1 MSDLFDHLVVGVA
14 AFVTVFVATP
24 VVRWIARRTG
34 AVAEPGERHIHTRT
48 TPTIGGIA
56 IFAGIIAALA
66 AGSRLPS
73 FDTLFRTT
81 NEPEAIVLAS
91 LVIVVVGMLDDTRGI
106 SAPAKVAGQVL
117 ASGVLVIFGL
127 SLRFVYLPGSPGTIV
142 SLNNDL
148 AALVTIV
155 AMVAMMNAV
164 NLADGLDGLAAGIV
178 TIAAAALFVYSR
190 SADSL
195 AVSGIASS
203 AEIRPIASS
212 ASLVLAAVVG
222 ACLAFLIYN
231 FNPAS
236 IFMGDTGAMLLGLL
250 LAAGG
255 VSAVSNTVLPS
266 RSDFAALSVPV
277 LVPALV
283 LAVPFVDTMWTILRR
298 LRSGRKVFSP
308 DKRHLHHR
316 LMEIGHSHRRA
327 VLIMYY
333 WSALLAFGA
342 VGVSVLPPP
351 VVAAVVAAG
360 VVVALVT
367 AVVGGVGRALRRR
380 RQPPTTAGGGGP
392 GADGIVYPFTRA
404 RPDRT
409 NMASDQH
416 KRASRKV

>member
-56 IFAGIIAALA
+56 IFAGIIAAIA

-155 AMVAMMNAV
+155 AMVAIERIIFQPF
-164 NLADGLDGLAAGIV
+164 LR
-178 TIAAAALFVYSR
+178 FVHPWRWRRVSR
-190 SADSL
+190 MREFRDQMRSIPRRS
-195 AVSGIASS
+195 
-203 AEIRPIASS
+203 ERPAQW
-212 ASLVLAAVVG
+212 
-222 ACLAFLIYN
+222 
-231 FNPAS
+231 
-236 IFMGDTGAMLLGLL
+236 
-250 LAAGG
+250 
-255 VSAVSNTVLPS
+255 
-266 RSDFAALSVPV
+266 RS
-277 LVPALV
+277 
-283 LAVPFVDTMWTILRR
+283 
-298 LRSGRKVFSP
+298 K
-308 DKRHLHHR
+308 
-316 LMEIGHSHRRA
+316 E
-327 VLIMYY
+327 
-333 WSALLAFGA
+333 
-342 VGVSVLPPP
+342 
-351 VVAAVVAAG
+351 
-360 VVVALVT
+360 
-367 AVVGGVGRALRRR
+367 RRR
-380 RQPPTTAGGGGP
+380 
-392 GADGIVYPFTRA
+392 
-404 RPDRT
+404 
-409 NMASDQH
+409 
-416 KRASRKV
+416 